1 MAGCAWN
8 SPPAGRNGSSEAHLG
23 KGSIAYAD
31 GKFYCLYEGDGEAET
46 EIALIDASPERV
58 ERKQPMFT
66 ITPQSTI
73 RKSNGRVWTHPVI
86 IGGRLYCAIRIS
98 CIATT

>member
-58 ERKQPMFT
+58 ERKQRGSRSRRNQRFANRT
-66 ITPQSTI
+66 AAY
-73 RKSNGRVWTHPVI
+73 GRT
-86 IGGRLYCAIRIS
+86 R
-98 CIATT
+98 